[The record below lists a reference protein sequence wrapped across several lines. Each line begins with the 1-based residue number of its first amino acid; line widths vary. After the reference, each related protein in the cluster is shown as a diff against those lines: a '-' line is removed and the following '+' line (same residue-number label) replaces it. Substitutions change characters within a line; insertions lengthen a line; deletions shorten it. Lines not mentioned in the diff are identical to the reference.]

1 MAKSLRVD
9 TVSGKM
15 QEQGWTQAHLAQL
28 VGVSSQTVT
37 NWMKGRDFPRPNAL
51 LKLAVTLG
59 LAFENLVDSGDVSE
73 PVIAFRKKAGTKTTN
88 DHISK
93 ARGMGHLLKPLLP
106 LLSEARQLRTLIT
119 SPDCDYA
126 PLRKAVEQTRSEL
139 GIGQHAVLEYSHLIG
154 QFQKNAAIL
163 VPVLWG
169 KKDRHENALHIR
181 LPEED
186 VTFVYLNLDTKLED
200 FKFWIAH
207 ELAHVYTPELA
218 GSVEGED
225 FADAFAG
232 ALLFPHECAE
242 AAYRDA
248 TSKTQSGLIAA
259 LTRYANQHLVS
270 LNTVHQQVK
279 RFAKNAGL
287 PLLPVEDKTIHQVRN
302 RAASSTVSE
311 ALFDPMPPEA
321 KNYISVASSVFQ
333 SEFFFALARLVKE
346 RGVGA
351 GYVQQVLDIP
361 LKDSVSVHRALAV

>member
-1 MAKSLRVD
+1 MAKSLRIE

-15 QEQGWTQAHLAQL
+15 QERGWTQAYLAQQ

-59 LAFENLVDSGDVSE
+59 LAFEKLVDSGDVTD
-73 PVIAFRKKAGTKTTN
+73 PVIAFRKKAGTKTTDN
-88 DHISK
+88 HISK
-93 ARGMGHLLKPLLP
+93 ARGMGHLLKPLVP
-106 LLSEARQLRTLIT
+106 LLPEARQLRTLIT
-119 SPDCDYA
+119 SPDCEYV
-126 PLRKAVEQTRSEL
+126 PLRKAVEQTRAEL
-139 GIGQHAVLEYSHLIG
+139 GLGQHAVLTYSHLIG

-169 KKDRHENALHIR
+169 KRDRHENALHIR

-186 VTFVYLNLDTKLED
+186 VTFVYLNLDVKLED

-218 GSVEGED
+218 GSVKGED

-248 TSKTQSGLIAA
+248 TGKAQSGVIAA
-259 LTRYANQHLVS
+259 LTRYAHQYQVS

-287 PLLPVEDKTIHQVRN
+287 PLLAVEDKTIHQVRN
-302 RAASSTVSE
+302 SAPSATVSE
-311 ALFDPMPPEA
+311 ALFEPMPPAA
-321 KNYISVASSVFQ
+321 KSYISVASSVFQ

-346 RGVGA
+346 RKVGA
-351 GYVQQVLDIP
+351 GYIQQVLDIP
-361 LKDSVSVHRALAV
+361 LKDSVSVHTALAV